1 MMPKEVNNPHRVVV
15 ENIDFEVMALA
26 IKLLEYKNDLIKQL
40 RVYNDRAEA
49 VQREHEL
56 LDNKFYQEYGWI
68 GSTINILTLGLRHII
83 SKFRIRGVTPA
94 SILAAN

>member
-1 MMPKEVNNPHRVVV
+1 
-15 ENIDFEVMALA
+15 MALA

-40 RVYNDRAEA
+40 RVYNDKAEII
-49 VQREHEL
+49 QRERGI

-83 SKFRIRGVTPA
+83 SKFRIRGVTP
-94 SILAAN
+94 SSMFFEI

>member
-1 MMPKEVNNPHRVVV
+1 
-15 ENIDFEVMALA
+15 MALA

-40 RVYNDRAEA
+40 RVYNNKAEII
-49 VQREHEL
+49 QRERGI

-83 SKFRIRGVTPA
+83 SKFRIRGVTP
-94 SILAAN
+94 SSMFFEI

>member
-40 RVYNDRAEA
+40 KVYNDRAEA
-49 VQREHEL
+49 LQRQNES

-94 SILAAN
+94 SIFAST